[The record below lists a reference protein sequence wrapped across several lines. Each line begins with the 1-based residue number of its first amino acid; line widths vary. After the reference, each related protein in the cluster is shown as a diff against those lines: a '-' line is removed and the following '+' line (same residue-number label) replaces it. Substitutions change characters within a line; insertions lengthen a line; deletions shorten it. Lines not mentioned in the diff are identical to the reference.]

1 MSDADSTFKRLI
13 ATVADGK
20 SLSESE
26 AVEAFNI
33 MMSGEATQ
41 SQIAGFLIALRIRG
55 ETVEEITGAARIM
68 REKALKVSAPDDAID
83 VVGTGVMVQEPST
96 SQRLRRSSW
105 RAAAYQLQNMEIVPR
120 RRNPVPQ
127 MYSRIGHKPGRGRS
141 DG

>member
-33 MMSGEATQ
+33 MMSGEATP

-96 SQRLRRSSW
+96 SQRLRRLLW
-105 RAAAYQLQNMEIVPR
+105 RVAAYQLQNMEIVPR

-127 MYSRIGHKPGRGRS
+127 MYSPNWA
-141 DG
+141 